1 MLGKIT
7 TALKTMHFEKVHV
20 SGHQKAR
27 DTPREFR
34 KLAQFPE
41 GPTTEP
47 QSHEQPI
54 QRELL
59 LDGDKEIQMGIHTRT
74 GDSGRKQML
83 FPF

>member
-1 MLGKIT
+1 MCQGTRRLEI
-7 TALKTMHFEKVHV
+7 HPV
-20 SGHQKAR
+20 
-27 DTPREFR
+27 EFR